1 LRGFLFRL
9 ASRYLLRAGA
19 CSALEWAFMI
29 VPGAYC
35 APYPAY
41 ASQWIAQ
48 RNLSGERRA
57 IVASR
62 CPSAHFGA
70 ETGDADGMRQAA
82 KRSHFH
88 AAMAVGPPEWRA
100 ASRGVIMSFVRQR
113 GAESD
118 RPGGE
123 VESNIRE
130 LVRRDATA
138 LRQAESDSELAA
150 NNLSTLLR
158 RVSAHSTREIDLL
171 ITELRTLRDKLHS
184 DGNRVEREIVDYAA
198 LSQSVIQL
206 TKIIA
211 DGVTQIKKVPDA
223 PSITE

>member
-1 LRGFLFRL
+1 
-9 ASRYLLRAGA
+9 
-19 CSALEWAFMI
+19 
-29 VPGAYC
+29 
-35 APYPAY
+35 
-41 ASQWIAQ
+41 
-48 RNLSGERRA
+48 
-57 IVASR
+57 
-62 CPSAHFGA
+62 
-70 ETGDADGMRQAA
+70 MRQAA

-88 AAMAVGPPEWRA
+88 AAMGVGPPEWRA

-113 GAESD
+113 GAEGD
-118 RPGGE
+118 RPGVE

-171 ITELRTLRDKLHS
+171 IAELRTLRDKLHS